1 MVVPTQNRTP
11 GQKNQQKVHKQR
23 LYGCGLDFG
32 LYCHFKGL
40 EAENRKNKAT
50 FIPEAQ
56 KVLGIKV
63 ALFFQFDPSKPD
75 FQKLRP
81 LRNPGFWNKGHPYA
95 MNSIKTCN
103 FFLWGL

>member
-32 LYCHFKGL
+32 LYCHFKGV

-50 FIPEAQ
+50 FITNPQ
-56 KVLGIKV
+56 KVLTLG
-63 ALFFQFDPSKPD
+63 
-75 FQKLRP
+75 
-81 LRNPGFWNKGHPYA
+81 
-95 MNSIKTCN
+95 
-103 FFLWGL
+103 GLIF